1 MPIGNLPGLTARL
14 RIPRLGAS
22 SSVTHDATGALVG
35 AGARLSLLHAT
46 SGSLAAPGARLS
58 SSAVHSAPIA
68 VAPTYGATSGG
79 SGTAGVW
86 TALVS
91 IDGASVSG
99 KIVGEIRIECDEGG
113 ARIAD
118 LTYKPDPG
126 ATFTPAAWVGKSISI
141 DVANYSS
148 GSATSINRL
157 FTGLIDT
164 PTLNFEARTIGLRC
178 TDNLQNIVEGM
189 SAAAIDVAIPSGY
202 TSPVIFDPAARGW
215 SRAQD
220 RLSTV
225 PSVLDLTPYG
235 ALRLTAWAPKV
246 TPDLTFTDSHV
257 LDGSIAVSL
266 ASRNQLTN
274 QVDID
279 FGYRFPRVKA
289 EAYPVS
295 FAYVSEGSIAD
306 YASALNWFLQRAAVE
321 AAIKAAGGSI
331 VTIVYTPLPGNP
343 IGSWIPGPYDG
354 ELCMGFEATVS
365 FDYAQQ
371 IEEAHQITVSTP
383 ASISSVGTLRD
394 RLSGALV
401 GQYPPIVAVETA
413 MTLFK
418 NDIIGIPPQDTAT
431 PLLGYT
437 TAANVTLTADTD
449 RSAANAAM
457 QALIATAKVRI
468 WSAHRQNS
476 VSAAVALNPGIDL
489 DKTIELNVTGVQ
501 ARGKCRSLTH
511 RLSTDSGE
519 AVTEFSLAICSIA
532 GTGVTHTDT
541 ANTAPA
547 GSAPIATPLLGTP
560 TVVFNGGTTQDHV
573 ITITFPGVE
582 EVERNKALVP
592 LPSSYDAPITEDL
605 FTLSL

>member
-1 MPIGNLPGLTARL
+1 MPRGALPGLTERL

-22 SSVTHDATGALVG
+22 SSVTHDASGALVG
-35 AGARLSLLHAT
+35 AGARLSLLHAA
-46 SGSLAAPGARLS
+46 SGTLAAPGAQLS
-58 SSAVHSAPIA
+58 ATAVHSAPIA
-68 VAPTYGATSGG
+68 VSPTYSATSGG
-79 SGTAGVW
+79 LGLAGVW

-91 IDGASVSG
+91 INGASVTD
-99 KIVGEIRIECDEGG
+99 KIIGEIRIDCDEGG

-118 LTYKPDPG
+118 LTYKPTAG
-126 ATFTPAAWVGKSISI
+126 ATFALADWVGKPLSI
-141 DVANYSS
+141 DVANFSS
-148 GSATSINRL
+148 GSATGINRL

-164 PTLNFEARTIGLRC
+164 PTFNLEARTIGLRC

-202 TSPVIFDPAARGW
+202 YSPVIFDPAARGW

-235 ALRLTAWAPKV
+235 AIRLTDWAPKV

-257 LDGSIAVSL
+257 LDGSVAVSL

-289 EAYPVS
+289 EAYPLTFS
-295 FAYVSEGSIAD
+295 YVSE
-306 YASALNWFLQRAAVE
+306 YNLASYVSDLGWFLQRAAVE
-321 AAIKAAGGSI
+321 AAIKAAGGTIAS
-331 VTIVYTPLPGNP
+331 IVYTPLPNAP
-343 IGSWIPGPYDG
+343 VGSWIPGPFDA
-354 ELCMGFEATVS
+354 ELCMGFDASVT

-371 IEEAHQITVSTP
+371 IEETHQITVSTP
-383 ASISSVGTLRD
+383 ASISAVGTLRD

-413 MTLFK
+413 MTLYK
-418 NDIIGIPPQDTAT
+418 NDITGIPPQDTAT
-431 PLLGYT
+431 PLLGFT
-437 TAANVTLTADTD
+437 TAADVTLTADTD

-468 WSAHRQNS
+468 WGAHRQNS
-476 VSAAVALNPGIDL
+476 VSAAVPLNPGIDL
-489 DKTIELNVTGVQ
+489 DKTIELNVTGVS

-511 RLSTDSGE
+511 RLDTDTGA
-519 AVTEFSLAICSIA
+519 AVTEFALAICSVA

-547 GSAPIATPLLGTP
+547 GSSPIATPLLGTP
-560 TVVFNGGTTQDHV
+560 TVVFNGGNTQDHV

-582 EVERNKALVP
+582 AVERDRALVP
-592 LPSSYDAPITEDL
+592 LASSYAAAITEDL